1 MHQFHKYAHGL
12 HISISRRLSRTKFGI
27 ILQMFLIIHNFYSC
41 ENRFKLQGIEFSFP
55 RKIYFTI

>member
-27 ILQMFLIIHNFYSC
+27 ILQMFFDHPQFL
-41 ENRFKLQGIEFSFP
+41 
-55 RKIYFTI
+55 